1 MTHNAKLMFVAAQND
16 DMDMDL
22 FVHATD
28 FLHAVRLWKV
38 RFAEDSGWD
47 WPNVVVVFNAPPP
60 REPAGVV
67 EWRTLHHIEIN
78 PRDVV

>member
-1 MTHNAKLMFVAAQND
+1 MTAYSKLMFVAAVNGD
-16 DMDMDL
+16 HNMDL
-22 FVHATD
+22 FVHAND
-28 FLHAVRLWKV
+28 FLHAVRLWKG
-38 RFAEDSGWD
+38 RYATDD
-47 WPNVVVVFNAPPP
+47 WPEQVVVFNAPPP